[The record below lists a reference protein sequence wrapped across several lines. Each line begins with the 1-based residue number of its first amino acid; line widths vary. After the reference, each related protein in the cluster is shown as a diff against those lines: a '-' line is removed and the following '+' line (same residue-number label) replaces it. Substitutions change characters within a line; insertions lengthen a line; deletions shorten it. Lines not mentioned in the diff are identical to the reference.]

1 MTRASIETL
10 LDATRLAGLI
20 ATEGGRILA
29 KVSSLDA
36 KGTAYRSSLVELD
49 CAGAGEDRQILPLTR
64 GSSSVGAVAA
74 AEDGTTFFT
83 AKRVGEDGE
92 EAEDAQ
98 LWGLPMR
105 GEARELAARPGGFGS
120 LAVAGGHLIAELEV
134 HSQAADETEHARL
147 SAERTKAKVSAAL
160 HAGFPSRYWDHD
172 LGPTRPVLAI
182 AALPEDLARA
192 EATAPAGAP
201 ESAEDAGADAADEP
215 RAQVLHF
222 RHLEMP
228 AGRLLGWTVDRSG
241 TRALVSMQDSRGE
254 LLAVPDLYLLDL
266 VGAQPPRLLRAAS
279 AELEFSPGEF
289 SPDGTRAL
297 IGRERTWTAEAS
309 LASTAELLDLATGE
323 SSPVWPEL
331 DHWVSPVWLDEN
343 TLVATS
349 DDQGRGSVWIGA
361 PTDPAPR
368 RLAGGPGQDLAFSS
382 ASIAG
387 GQIIAAASGIAVA
400 PHPVRIDPATG
411 EVTALPNP
419 ADAVDPVGSLT
430 EVSATAEDG
439 TALRAWLRLPD
450 GEGPHPL
457 VVFAHGGPWG
467 SWNAWTY
474 RWNPNPFVDAGYA
487 VLLPDPAISTGY
499 GQAMID
505 RGQHELGGAPY
516 TDIMAL
522 TDATVARA
530 DIDAERTAFAGGSY
544 GGYMANW
551 VAGHTGDRFRCIITH
566 ASLWDTATMGAT
578 TDNSGWERPMRTQN
592 PQFNPKEHVREI
604 VAPMLVIHGDKD
616 YRVPIAQGHALWYD
630 LHEFSATPRDAEGR
644 TRHRY
649 LYFPDEGHWILGRG
663 NAQVWYETFLGFLDE
678 HVRGEAWERPATLG

>member
-1 MTRASIETL
+1 MTRASIENL

-20 ATEGGRILA
+20 TTEGGRILA

-215 RAQVLHF
+215 REQVLHF

-228 AGRLLGWTVDRSG
+228 AGRLVRWTVDRSG
-241 TRALVSMQDSRGE
+241 TRALVSMQDSRGD

-289 SPDGTRAL
+289 K
-297 IGRERTWTAEAS
+297 IGRASCRER
-309 LASTAELLDLATGE
+309 
-323 SSPVWPEL
+323 V
-331 DHWVSPVWLDEN
+331 
-343 TLVATS
+343 
-349 DDQGRGSVWIGA
+349 
-361 PTDPAPR
+361 
-368 RLAGGPGQDLAFSS
+368 
-382 ASIAG
+382 
-387 GQIIAAASGIAVA
+387 
-400 PHPVRIDPATG
+400 
-411 EVTALPNP
+411 
-419 ADAVDPVGSLT
+419 
-430 EVSATAEDG
+430 
-439 TALRAWLRLPD
+439 
-450 GEGPHPL
+450 
-457 VVFAHGGPWG
+457 
-467 SWNAWTY
+467 
-474 RWNPNPFVDAGYA
+474 
-487 VLLPDPAISTGY
+487 
-499 GQAMID
+499 
-505 RGQHELGGAPY
+505 
-516 TDIMAL
+516 
-522 TDATVARA
+522 
-530 DIDAERTAFAGGSY
+530 
-544 GGYMANW
+544 
-551 VAGHTGDRFRCIITH
+551 
-566 ASLWDTATMGAT
+566 
-578 TDNSGWERPMRTQN
+578 
-592 PQFNPKEHVREI
+592 
-604 VAPMLVIHGDKD
+604 
-616 YRVPIAQGHALWYD
+616 
-630 LHEFSATPRDAEGR
+630 
-644 TRHRY
+644 
-649 LYFPDEGHWILGRG
+649 
-663 NAQVWYETFLGFLDE
+663 
-678 HVRGEAWERPATLG
+678 